1 MAAISSRSHHEANM
15 KERITGTVE
24 IDYECSVVFKFFKF
38 IYSDFHQEEAATN
51 KKELTVLM

>member
-1 MAAISSRSHHEANM
+1 M

-24 IDYECSVVFKFFKF
+24 IDYECSVVFEFVKF
-38 IYSDFHQEEAATN
+38 IYSDFHLEEAATN